1 VSDVRHLLSHE
12 VRTLNVEFEWD
23 FDVVDCLVMGDKVQ
37 LSQIVLNVYR
47 NAIQAMSNEKVRK
60 INVSVE
66 QDAKRVMLRVRDSGP
81 GLNESL
87 RDQVGH
93 PFVTT
98 KHDGLGVGLSIS
110 KTIAEMHSGS
120 LTITNAV
127 GGGAL
132 VELNLPAIHL

>member
-1 VSDVRHLLSHE
+1 
-12 VRTLNVEFEWD
+12 
-23 FDVVDCLVMGDKVQ
+23 VQ

-47 NAIQAMSNEKVRK
+47 NAIQAMSTEKVRR
-60 INVSVE
+60 ITVSLE
-66 QDAKRVMLRVRDSGP
+66 RDPQRVVLRVRDSGP

-87 RDQVGH
+87 RDHVGH

-98 KHDGLGVGLSIS
+98 KDDGLGVGLSIS
-110 KTIAEMHSGS
+110 KTIAKMHSGS

-132 VELNLPAIHL
+132 VELNLPAIQR